1 MLDEVWR
8 GLHGVEALSGPRGG
22 PLSRTVKLVL
32 DPLVIRPALHPEC
45 AGPVVTEDGAALV
58 TAPLHAAADRLR
70 DTAAWFVLVK
80 RVRREERI
88 TEGHPQDLYFP
99 RCFELATTR
108 GAPDPGPA
116 RPPPGVRWPRCTPR
130 PPAGPPRR
138 CAHTCST
145 RATRSGWRR
154 DWRPPG
160 GPGSA
165 AVGWPPRRRSGRERG
180 DLAQTCPPT
189 GMVPA
194 GTNPTGAGSNVVAA
208 RRNSLGL
215 TPRTRL
221 KAALN
226 PNASE

>member
-1 MLDEVWR
+1 MPTGEGTPTRRDSRHEMDGRRPRAAVLDEVWR

-58 TAPLHAAADRLR
+58 TALLHAAADRLR

-108 GAPDPGPA
+108 GAPDPVTGAATA
-116 RPPPGVRWPRCTPR
+116 RGALAEVHAQTAGRTTEALRAYLLDPRHAQRLAAGLAAAWRARFGGRGVAAPPPVR
-130 PPAGPPRR
+130 
-138 CAHTCST
+138 
-145 RATRSGWRR
+145 
-154 DWRPPG
+154 
-160 GPGSA
+160 
-165 AVGWPPRRRSGRERG
+165 
-180 DLAQTCPPT
+180 
-189 GMVPA
+189 
-194 GTNPTGAGSNVVAA
+194 
-208 RRNSLGL
+208 
-215 TPRTRL
+215 PRTG
-221 KAALN
+221 
-226 PNASE
+226 